1 MDTRSN
7 EDVLLVVADQVHV
20 GMSGECEDRG
30 KVVVTVGGGEYASE
44 EDSVA
49 ADVTG
54 VDDMDTTEIADDK
67 NSVDTEDDVGVV
79 NEQDAHVIQVP
90 YKEETMPEVAK
101 EAEVNWSA
109 LEVIDDTDVIGN
121 GVLVLIGVP
130 AWVEVMIVELER
142 MVLERSYG
150 MKL

>member
-20 GMSGECEDRG
+20 GMSGECEDGG

-44 EDSVA
+44 EDSV

-67 NSVDTEDDVGVV
+67 NSVDTGDDVGVV

-90 YKEETMPEVAK
+90 YKEEIMPEVAK
-101 EAEVNWSA
+101 EEAEVNWSA

-121 GVLVLIGVP
+121 GVLVLIVGVP
-130 AWVEVMIVELER
+130 A
-142 MVLERSYG
+142 
-150 MKL
+150 

>member
-7 EDVLLVVADQVHV
+7 EDILVVVANQVLV
-20 GMSGECEDRG
+20 GMSGECEDGG

-44 EDSVA
+44 EDSV

-67 NSVDTEDDVGVV
+67 NSVDTGDDVGVV

-90 YKEETMPEVAK
+90 YKEEIMPEVAK
-101 EAEVNWSA
+101 EEAEVNWSA

-121 GVLVLIGVP
+121 GVLVLIVGVP
-130 AWVEVMIVELER
+130 A
-142 MVLERSYG
+142 
-150 MKL
+150 

>member
-20 GMSGECEDRG
+20 GMF
-30 KVVVTVGGGEYASE
+30 
-44 EDSVA
+44 
-49 ADVTG
+49 
-54 VDDMDTTEIADDK
+54 
-67 NSVDTEDDVGVV
+67 
-79 NEQDAHVIQVP
+79 
-90 YKEETMPEVAK
+90 
-101 EAEVNWSA
+101 
-109 LEVIDDTDVIGN
+109 
-121 GVLVLIGVP
+121 VLIGVP